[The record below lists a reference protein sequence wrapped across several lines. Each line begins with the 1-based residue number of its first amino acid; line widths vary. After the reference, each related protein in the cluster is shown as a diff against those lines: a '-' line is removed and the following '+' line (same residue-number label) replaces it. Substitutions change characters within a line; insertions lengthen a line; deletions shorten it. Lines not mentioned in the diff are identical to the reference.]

1 MSRLMFAL
9 LFAVAAPAFA
19 ANLTV
24 NVDGVSNADGQ
35 IMIAVFNS
43 ADTFP
48 VKPVRALAVPAQSG
62 KVQLVVPDL
71 PAGDYALAVYHD
83 ANGNGKLDRNLVGM
97 PIEDYA
103 FSNNAMGKRGAP
115 GFDDAR
121 IALPAG
127 GATVSVNLR

>member
-9 LFAVAAPAFA
+9 LFAAAAPVFA
-19 ANLTV
+19 ADLTI
-24 NVDGVSNADGQ
+24 NVDGVASADGQ
-35 IMIAVFNS
+35 VMVAVFNS

-48 VKPVRALAVPAQSG
+48 VKPVRGLAAAAKGG
-62 KVQLVVPDL
+62 KVQLVVQDL

-83 ANGNGKLDRNLVGM
+83 ANSNGKLDRNPVGM

-103 FSNNAMGKRGAP
+103 FSNNAIGKRGAP
-115 GFDDAR
+115 SFDDAR
-121 IALPAG
+121 IALPAS